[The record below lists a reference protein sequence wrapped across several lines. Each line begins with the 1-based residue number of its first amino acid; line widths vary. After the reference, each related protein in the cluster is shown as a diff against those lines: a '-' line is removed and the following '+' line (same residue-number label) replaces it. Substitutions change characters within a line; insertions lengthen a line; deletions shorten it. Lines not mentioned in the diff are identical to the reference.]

1 MKFAVIGLGYFGSAL
16 VRELVEDG
24 QEVIAIDSHAS
35 NLRGIQDLSD
45 LAAEA
50 DGTDIEALRQLGV
63 GEVDTA
69 IVAIGEDF
77 EASLMIT
84 AHCQKLGVKEIYTRV
99 INEVHDH
106 ILGLMQVA
114 GKIRAEKLAATYFT
128 RQLTNE
134 AVMRYFGLDS
144 QHGIVELE
152 LPEKF
157 DGATIADTE
166 LRKKYSLNIV
176 TIRRPNPKEYSFDKE
191 DEGFSVLGTPGP
203 ETKLKTGDRLV
214 VFGKL
219 KDIDR
224 FCAS

>member
-16 VRELVEDG
+16 VHELVEDG
-24 QEVIAIDSHAS
+24 QEVIAIDSHAA
-35 NLRGIQDLSD
+35 NLRDIQDITD

-84 AHCQKLGVKEIYTRV
+84 AHCQTLGVKEVYTRV

-114 GKIRAEKLAATYFT
+114 GKIQAEKLAATYFT

-134 AVMRYFGLDS
+134 AVMRYFGLDAD
-144 QHGIVELE
+144 HGIVELE
-152 LPEKF
+152 LPEKL
-157 DGATIADTE
+157 DGATVADTE
-166 LRKKYSLNIV
+166 LRKKFHLNVV
-176 TIRRPNPKEYSFDKE
+176 TIRRPKPREYSFDRE
-191 DEGFSVLGTPGP
+191 EEGFTVLGTPEP
-203 ETKLKTGDRLV
+203 DTKLKVGDRLV

-224 FCAS
+224 FCDG